1 MTAYLLIQKRH
12 DAGPVAGAIRAHRGI
27 ALAEDL
33 TGPFDAIALAEADSS
48 RDLFE
53 RLVPRIRDI
62 PGVTQVLPAP
72 LGHARV
78 AGVAA

>member
-1 MTAYLLIQKRH
+1 
-12 DAGPVAGAIRAHRGI
+12 
-27 ALAEDL
+27 
-33 TGPFDAIALAEADSS
+33 
-48 RDLFE
+48 
-53 RLVPRIRDI
+53 VPRIREI